1 MARHGPLTLCYRW
14 HGLIPSLRGYSWHLV
29 LSLAPVKQ
37 RGTVSARPS
46 LAGAGKRVTTRDI
59 AGQLNLSV
67 STVGRALAGD
77 PRISAGTRHRVEEK
91 AAELGYVANQAAR
104 MMRGAPSMVI
114 GLLIP
119 DIRNAFYAVAAH
131 ALAQCMSQQGYQ
143 VMLCETGDSRDSELA
158 QVRGM
163 IAARV
168 AGVIVV
174 PTPNP
179 RGETIRL
186 LRRLPHVQLLRIH
199 PDMAEQWF
207 GIDDREVL
215 RGATRHLHDLGHT
228 RIAYLGGLSGLS
240 TGQRRLAGYLDVLGT
255 GHDPALVAQLPP
267 GSVEAA
273 RTELARI
280 LDGPRPP
287 SAVVTASVRITQ
299 GVLEELAARRVAVP
313 GELSVIGFGDEP
325 GFAWW
330 GPGLTTMALPVHEIA
345 TACSMWLLQ
354 RLRDG
359 GGTAPFTSSTGGYLR
374 ERGSTRPAVPTDKGP
389 TAKGE

>member
-1 MARHGPLTLCYRW
+1 
-14 HGLIPSLRGYSWHLV
+14 V
-29 LSLAPVKQ
+29 LSLALMGQ
-37 RGTVSARPS
+37 GGTVSRRRSSTGA
-46 LAGAGKRVTTRDI
+46 AGKRVTTRDL
-59 AGQLNLSV
+59 AEQLNLSV
-67 STVGRALAGD
+67 STVGRALADD
-77 PRISAGTRHRVEEK
+77 PRISVSTRHRVELK

-119 DIRNAFYAVAAH
+119 DIRNDFYAVAAH
-131 ALAQCMSQQGYQ
+131 ALAQCLSQQGYQ

-163 IAARV
+163 IAGRV

-186 LRRLPHVQLLRIH
+186 LRHVPHVQLLRRH
-199 PDMAEQWF
+199 PGLAEQWF

-215 RGATRHLHDLGHT
+215 RTATRRLLGLGHT
-228 RIAYLGGLSGLS
+228 RIAYLGGVGGLW
-240 TGQRRLAGYLDVLGT
+240 TGQQRLAGYLDAIGSD
-255 GHDPALVAQLPP
+255 HDPGLVAQLPP
-267 GSVEAA
+267 DSVEAA
-273 RTELARI
+273 RTELARL
-280 LDGPRPP
+280 LDGPHPP

-299 GVLEELAARRVAVP
+299 GACEELAARRVAVP

-354 RLRDG
+354 RLRG
-359 GGTAPFTSSTGGYLR
+359 GGGAAPLRSSAGGYLR
-374 ERGSTRPAVPTDKGP
+374 ERGSTAPAQRAGDATLPRSTGLPRPAGKGRLHASRSRSAHRP
-389 TAKGE
+389 RVAG

>member
-1 MARHGPLTLCYRW
+1 M
-14 HGLIPSLRGYSWHLV
+14 
-29 LSLAPVKQ
+29 
-37 RGTVSARPS
+37 
-46 LAGAGKRVTTRDI
+46 TTRDI
-59 AGQLNLSV
+59 AEQLNLSV
-67 STVGRALAGD
+67 STVGRALADD
-77 PRISAGTRHRVEEK
+77 PRISVGTRHRVERK

-119 DIRNAFYAVAAH
+119 DIRNDFYSTAAH
-131 ALAQCMSQQGYQ
+131 ALAQCMSQHGYQ

-163 IAARV
+163 VAGRV

-186 LRRLPHVQLLRIH
+186 LRHLPHVQFLRIH
-199 PDMAEQWF
+199 PDLAEQWF

-215 RGATRHLHDLGHT
+215 RGATRHLCGLGHT

-240 TGQRRLAGYLDVLGT
+240 TGQQRLAGYLDVLGD
-255 GHDPALVAQLPP
+255 GHDPGLVAQMPP
-267 GSVEAA
+267 GSVKAA
-273 RTELARI
+273 RTELARL
-280 LDGPRPP
+280 LDGPDPP

-313 GELSVIGFGDEP
+313 GELSVVGFGDEP

-330 GPGLTTMALPVHEIA
+330 GPGLTTVAFPVHEIA

-359 GGTAPFTSSTGGYLR
+359 GAAPFSSSTGGYLR
-374 ERGSTRPAVPTDKGP
+374 ERGSTAPAYRAADGQPPWPAGKGR
-389 TAKGE
+389 